1 VDQPYVL
8 QQRLVGAPEPVPA
21 EGGLAPWLLR
31 WGIFTGSQ
39 GFAGAMVIG
48 SPDLSGG
55 VLNIGGGATG
65 GCCFYQP
72 DPTA

>member
-1 VDQPYVL
+1 
-8 QQRLVGAPEPVPA
+8 
-21 EGGLAPWLLR
+21 
-31 WGIFTGSQ
+31 
-39 GFAGAMVIG
+39 MVIG